1 MYVKN
6 WMKTNVITTTKG
18 DSFYKV
24 AKSMKNMK
32 IRHMPVVNKDGKV
45 IGMISDRDVKLAS
58 PSAATSLSKGEIG
71 YLLEK
76 ITVAEI
82 MNHQLFIVKS
92 DTTIEYASKIMKEN
106 KIGALPVIGEGGKI
120 IGIISTIDVLEAFY
134 DVMGGSAKSNRLTVK
149 IDDAIGSLA
158 KLTKIIADHVG
169 FIISIVTPYYERENM
184 KREIV
189 IRIQTPDI
197 EATIKDI
204 EKNGGEVIAN
214 FECNQEGWERK

>member
-6 WMKTNVITTTKG
+6 WMKTDVVTASKG

-24 AKSMKNMK
+24 AKSMRDMK
-32 IRHMPVVNKDGKV
+32 IRHMPVVDENGKV
-45 IGMISDRDVKLAS
+45 IGMISDRDVRLAS
-58 PSAATSLSKGEIG
+58 PSAATSLSRGEIG

-82 MNHQLFIVKS
+82 MNHQLFTVKS

-106 KIGALPVIGEGGKI
+106 KIGALPVIGDGGKI
-120 IGIISTIDVLEAFY
+120 IGIISTIDILEAFY
-134 DVMGGSAKSNRLTVK
+134 DVMGGSAKSNRLTVQ
-149 IDDAIGSLA
+149 IDDAIGALA
-158 KLTKIIADHVG
+158 KLTKIISDHVG

-184 KREIV
+184 KSEVV

-197 EATIKDI
+197 AATIKDI
-204 EKNGGEVIAN
+204 EENCGEVTAN
-214 FECNQEGWERK
+214 FECNPEGWEKK

>member
-6 WMKTNVITTTKG
+6 WMKTDVITATKG
-18 DSFYKV
+18 DSFHKV
-24 AKSMKNMK
+24 AKSMKDMK

-92 DTTIEYASKIMKEN
+92 NTTIEYASKIMKEN
-106 KIGALPVIGEGGKI
+106 KIGALPVIGDGGKI

-134 DVMGGSAKSNRLTVK
+134 DVMGGSAKSNRLTVQ

-158 KLTKIIADHVG
+158 KLTKVIADHVG
-169 FIISIVTPYYERENM
+169 FIISVVTPYYERENM

-204 EKNGGEVIAN
+204 EKSCGEVIAN
-214 FECNQEGWERK
+214 FECNQGGWERK